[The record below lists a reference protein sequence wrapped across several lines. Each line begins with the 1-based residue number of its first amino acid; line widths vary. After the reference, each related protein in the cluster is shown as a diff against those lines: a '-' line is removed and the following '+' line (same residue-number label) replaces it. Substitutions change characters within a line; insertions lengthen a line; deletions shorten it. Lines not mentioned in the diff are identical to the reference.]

1 MKLRNEELEDFKNF
15 LEKKGYKR
23 FSGHFNNEDYGYWKS
38 FDITKDENGDSQIG
52 YQIAILFYD
61 WNKYNE
67 EELKGTIGIQLEAII
82 NNVRGYERLDIM
94 GVTEG
99 INLESWEEDIKFVVR
114 KLGRNNYKKSSKFKQ
129 LDLF

>member
-1 MKLRNEELEDFKNF
+1 M
-15 LEKKGYKR
+15 
-23 FSGHFNNEDYGYWKS
+23 
-38 FDITKDENGDSQIG
+38 
-52 YQIAILFYD
+52 
-61 WNKYNE
+61 
-67 EELKGTIGIQLEAII
+67 KGTIGIQLEAII